1 MNKTNLERL
10 ILLSRI
16 DSHPILGELD
26 INKEVTLMIDGEVCK
41 AYEGDM
47 IASAMYANG
56 KRVFRYTK
64 KFHKPRGLFCA
75 IGKCTDCIMTV
86 NGVPNIRT
94 CITPVEDGMIIE
106 TQEGLGQWER
116 SEGL

>member
-1 MNKTNLERL
+1 M
-10 ILLSRI
+10 SRI

-26 INKEVTLMIDGEVCK
+26 IKKEIKLFIDGEVCM

-47 IASAMYANG
+47 IVSAMYANG
-56 KRVFRYTK
+56 KKVFRYTK
-64 KFHKPRGLFCA
+64 KLHKPRGVFCA

-106 TQEGLGQWER
+106 TQKGLGKWER
-116 SEGL
+116 SENL